1 MSGRLS
7 LRCTA
12 LTCYNA
18 HILGFGVSAMKRRE
32 FITVLGGAMAWPLVA
47 RAQQGERTRRI
58 GVLLPF
64 FAGDPEVEA
73 RKPAFEQALRQLGW
87 TVGAN
92 LSIAYRLAG
101 GDAESIR
108 RDAAELVALQPD
120 VIVTA
125 GALAP
130 APVLQATRTIPIVMV
145 NVPDPVGAGWVQSLA
160 RPGGN
165 ATGFTN
171 FEYSLGGKWI
181 ELLKQ
186 VAPTVTR
193 AAILRSSTSVAGV
206 GQFAA
211 IQSGAHSLG
220 IELTPVGVR
229 DTDEIERG
237 VAEFARS
244 GSGGLIVTGGG
255 SGARRHLIIDLAAR
269 FRLPA
274 IYPFHYYVVDGGLIS
289 YGPDTLDQFR
299 RAAAYVDRILKG
311 EKPAALPVQAPAK
324 YELAINLK
332 TAKALGLDVPPT
344 LLARADEVIE

>member
-1 MSGRLS
+1 MLDMR
-7 LRCTA
+7 
-12 LTCYNA
+12 
-18 HILGFGVSAMKRRE
+18 RRE
-32 FITVLGGAMAWPLVA
+32 FVTLLSGAAAWPLTA
-47 RAQQGERTRRI
+47 RAQQLERTRRI
-58 GVLLPF
+58 GMLMPF
-64 FAGDPEVEA
+64 SAGDPEAEA
-73 RKPAFEQALRQLGW
+73 RKPVFEQTLRQLGW

-92 LSIAYRLAG
+92 LLIEYRLAG
-101 GDAESIR
+101 GNAESIR
-108 RDAAELVALQPD
+108 RHGAELVALAPD

-130 APVLQATRTIPIVMV
+130 APLLQATNTIPIVMV

-160 RPGGN
+160 QPGGN

-171 FEYSLGGKWI
+171 FEYSLGGKWV

-186 VAPTVTR
+186 MAPSITR
-193 AAILRSSTSVAGV
+193 AAVLRSSTSVAGV

-220 IELTPVGVR
+220 VELTPVGVR
-229 DTDEIERG
+229 DADEIERG

-255 SGARRHLIIDLAAR
+255 SGARRDLIINLAAR
-269 FRLPA
+269 LRLPA
-274 IYPFHYYVVDGGLIS
+274 IYPFRYYVVGGGLIS

-299 RAAAYVDRILKG
+299 RAAGYVDRILKG
-311 EKPAALPVQAPAK
+311 EKPSELPVQAPAR
-324 YELAINLK
+324 YDLVINLK
-332 TAKALGLDVPPT
+332 TAKALGLDVPQT